1 MRHQHLFRT
10 GRNEPKEIE
19 NEVLMN
25 ETRTDSKKLP
35 NACRKRWQAAEKNLN

>member
-1 MRHQHLFRT
+1 MRHHRLFRT